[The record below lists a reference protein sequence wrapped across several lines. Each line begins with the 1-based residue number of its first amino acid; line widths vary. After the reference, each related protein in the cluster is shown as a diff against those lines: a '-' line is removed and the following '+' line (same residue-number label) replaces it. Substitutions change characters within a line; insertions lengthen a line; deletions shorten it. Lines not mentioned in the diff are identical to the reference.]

1 MSEVQRATAG
11 ASTST
16 AEASRGGVVLFVLRL
31 GATLTAHV
39 HLHLCMRDGVVA
51 PGRHGLV
58 FRGTQVDEAC
68 VERVQALT
76 WCCVRNLWCRQCA
89 FPACY
94 AYQISAN
101 TEIRGR

>member
-31 GATLTAHV
+31 GASLTAHV
-39 HLHLCMRDGVVA
+39 HLHLCILDGVVA
-51 PGRHGLV
+51 QGLA

-76 WCCVRNLWCRQCA
+76 WCGVRNL
-89 FPACY
+89 
-94 AYQISAN
+94 
-101 TEIRGR
+101 